1 METGDLIVKNTQYTQ
16 FLVIFLIYEAVSF
29 EISYVEVSLLGE
41 YCKLNAADLLML
53 AILDLVTCSM
63 DYELMTL
70 QLRIQALL

>member
-41 YCKLNAADLLML
+41 SCKLNVAGLLMS
-53 AILDLVTCSM
+53 AILDLVTWFV
-63 DYELMTL
+63 DYELVTL
-70 QLRIQALL
+70 LLRI